1 MKIRKMMVALA
12 IAVVCLTSVVSA
24 NVYITDLNVGH
35 DIDSGY
41 FGVAEYKYTENTYGF
56 LLIVLDEWAIAMVPV
71 QSGIWTGVREWKTR
85 DFYFSMNQS
94 MGIHNVTAI
103 ALNVENQMNISYTA
117 EQIGMEPID
126 NVEEV
131 VEGMDWMPCP

>member
-1 MKIRKMMVALA
+1 MEIRKIMVALA

-24 NVYITDLNVGH
+24 NVYITDLNVGY
-35 DIDSGY
+35 DIDGGY

-85 DFYFSMNQS
+85 DFYFSVNQS
-94 MGIHNVTAI
+94 MGIHNVTAF
-103 ALNVENQMNISYTA
+103 ALNVENQMNTSYLV
-117 EQIGMEPID
+117 EDIGLGPID

-131 VEGMDWMPCP
+131 VEGMD